1 MLACGPRFGSPRA
14 KPGHGALRVHSPLG
28 YDDLPS
34 IPLPTLRDMYRLSAA
49 FLFIGLLTFL
59 PGPTSASPASTG
71 GAAWTQDDSEILK
84 EFKKYFRKYKDPVER
99 MEAIM
104 ALEDVEDPK
113 VVTVLVKLI
122 KDKDASVRQ
131 TAINV
136 LATFGTRAPID
147 ALLLRLAEEKD
158 SLLRGGILQAIEL
171 GKYHHDGVATS
182 ECLADKD
189 WRVRRAALKV
199 LGNLGNQE
207 LLPLIVP
214 LALDKESGV
223 RTACLDAL
231 AQMKSKQVVPLAQAA
246 LHDDVWQVRS
256 SAIHALGAVRDLSSL
271 PLLIETMEKEEGR
284 LIVDLS
290 LALDQLTGRGPI
302 KNPAVW
308 RSFWDAYSTRYE
320 LPTDEAL
327 AKMFAKREENAALY
341 KVKEGTSYHGVDTP
355 SRSILFVI
363 DVSGSMEDEV
373 TEKERFKDGK
383 YPSYSRMDITKTELA
398 RTIAGLEPYVKFNI
412 LSFATDIAPWK
423 KGLVSANVLNKSSA
437 ESWIKK
443 LEPIGGN
450 SKQELAEVGF
460 GSTAAIGKGKTNTWG
475 ALATALSIPLDPNK
489 KKGKKDPY
497 RVDVDTI
504 FFLSDGR
511 PTTGYF
517 VKTEAILKGILEAN
531 ELRKVVIH
539 TIAIGEFD
547 KQFMQRLAKGSGG
560 VFVDLGR

>member
-1 MLACGPRFGSPRA
+1 MHRFQA
-14 KPGHGALRVHSPLG
+14 VV
-28 YDDLPS
+28 
-34 IPLPTLRDMYRLSAA
+34 
-49 FLFIGLLTFL
+49 LFFGLLTLFL
-59 PGPTSASPASTG
+59 GHAPASPSVIG
-71 GAAWTQDDSEILK
+71 GTSWVQGDSDVLK
-84 EFKKYFRKYKDPVER
+84 EFNKYFRKYKDPVER
-99 MEAIM
+99 VEAIL
-104 ALEDVEDPK
+104 ALEDVENPQ
-113 VVTVLVKLI
+113 VVKVLVKLI
-122 KDKDASVRQ
+122 KDKDSSVRQ

-158 SLLRGGILQAIEL
+158 SVLRAGILEAIEL
-171 GKYHHDGVATS
+171 GKYHHDGVATT

-199 LGNLGNQE
+199 LGNLKNME
-207 LLPLIVP
+207 LVPLIVS
-214 LALDKESGV
+214 LALDKENGV
-223 RTACLDAL
+223 RTACLDTL
-231 AQMKSKQVVPLAQAA
+231 AQMGSKEVLPLAQAA
-246 LHDDVWQVRS
+246 LLDEVWQVRS
-256 SAIHALGAVRDLSSL
+256 SAINALGKVRDLGSI
-271 PLLIETMEKEEGR
+271 PLLIATMENEQGR

-290 LALDQLTGRGPI
+290 MALDQLTGRGPI
-302 KNPAVW
+302 KNPATW
-308 RSFWDAYSTRYE
+308 RSFWDTYGDRYK

-327 AKMFAKREENAALY
+327 AKLIAKREANAAAY

-383 YPSYSRMDITKTELA
+383 YPSYSRIDITKTELA
-398 RTIAGLEPYVKFNI
+398 RTISGLEPYVKFNI
-412 LSFATDIAPWK
+412 LSFATDVEPWK

-437 ESWIKK
+437 ASWIKK

-460 GSTAAIGKGKTNTWG
+460 GATAAIGKGKTNTWG
-475 ALATALSIPLDPNK
+475 ALATALSIPLDPNQK
-489 KKGKKDPY
+489 KKKKDKY
-497 RVDVDTI
+497 SVDVDTI

-547 KQFMQRLAKGSGG
+547 KQFMQRLATGSGG

>member
-1 MLACGPRFGSPRA
+1 DA
-14 KPGHGALRVHSPLG
+14 
-28 YDDLPS
+28 
-34 IPLPTLRDMYRLSAA
+34 
-49 FLFIGLLTFL
+49 
-59 PGPTSASPASTG
+59 
-71 GAAWTQDDSEILK
+71 EILK
-84 EFKKYFRKYKDPVER
+84 EFKKYFRKYKEPIQR

-113 VVTVLVKLI
+113 VVPVLVKLI
-122 KDKDASVRQ
+122 KDKDPAVRQ

-147 ALLLRLAEEKD
+147 KLLEMLAEEKK
-158 SLLRGGILQAIEL
+158 SELRTGMLQAIEL

-182 ECLADKD
+182 ECLTDKD
-189 WRVRRAALKV
+189 WKLRRAALKV
-199 LGNLGNQE
+199 LGNLKNAE
-207 LLPLIVP
+207 MIPLMTP
-214 LALDKESGV
+214 LATDGESGV

-231 AQMKSKQVVPLAQAA
+231 AKMGAKEVLPLAQAA
-246 LHDDVWQVRS
+246 LVDGVWQVRS
-256 SAIHALGAVRDLSSL
+256 SAIQALGKVRDISSM
-271 PLLIETMEKEEGR
+271 PLLIGRMEVEEGR

-290 LALDQLTGRGPI
+290 TALDQLTGRGPI
-302 KNPAVW
+302 KNPATW
-308 RSFWDAYSTRYE
+308 RSFWDAYGDRYK
-320 LPTDEAL
+320 LPSDEEL
-327 AKMFAKREENAALY
+327 AKMIAKREANAAAY
-341 KVKEGTSYHGVDTP
+341 KVAKGTSYHGVDTP

-373 TEKERFKDGK
+373 TEKERFKDGN

-398 RTIAGLEPYVKFNI
+398 RTIAGLESYVKFNI
-412 LSFATDIAPWK
+412 LSFATDVKPWK
-423 KGLVSANVLNKSSA
+423 KGLVTANVLNKSSA
-437 ESWIKK
+437 ETWIKA

-460 GSTAAIGKGKTNTWG
+460 GATAAIGKGKTNTWG
-475 ALATALSIPLDPNK
+475 ALATALSVPMDPSK
-489 KKGKKDPY
+489 KKPKKDPY
-497 RVDVDTI
+497 RVEVDTV

-517 VKTEAILKGILEAN
+517 VKTEAILAGILEAN

-547 KQFMQRLAKGSGG
+547 KQFMKRLAKGTGG